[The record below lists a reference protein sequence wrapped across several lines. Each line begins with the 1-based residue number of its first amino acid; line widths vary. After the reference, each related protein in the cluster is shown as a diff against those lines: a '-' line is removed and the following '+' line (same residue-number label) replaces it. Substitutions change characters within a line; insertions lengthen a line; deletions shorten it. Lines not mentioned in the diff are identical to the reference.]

1 MEKGKCPTNFISKFL
16 LAMLICFLC
25 NMQMKKLSTIYLVLL
40 IFLGV
45 KTSFAQEERVEP
57 LDVYEIK
64 PKKNVFP
71 TRPTIFF
78 IYKRNIPISNTN
90 TKYNYWK
97 NKLSFAINLNQAAF
111 SQNWSAGGVNSV
123 ALGSLLNYKSEY
135 NKDGKNFTSE
145 IILQYGKVKNEGSLE
160 RKTNDRIF
168 FDNKG
173 ALPLSKNWSFFGS
186 VSFESQFD
194 LGYSYSKDAQGNEIR
209 KVISKLMAPGY
220 LTESVGFEYKP
231 VKYFSVRLGT
241 GTARQ
246 TFLLDTSLYI
256 NNPKN
261 FGVEAGKRFRNE
273 LAFQGV
279 ANFDK
284 DIMPNLNLKSRYLL
298 FANYEQLSGIDQR
311 LDVTLTAKVNKLI
324 NVTVAA
330 TGLYDDDFSNKIQYS
345 QGLALGIVFK
355 TR

>member
-1 MEKGKCPTNFISKFL
+1 MLIKNLATSFLFL
-16 LAMLICFLC
+16 LLFLTV
-25 NMQMKKLSTIYLVLL
+25 KRTI
-40 IFLGV
+40 
-45 KTSFAQEERVEP
+45 AQVERIDS
-57 LDVYEIK
+57 LAVYEIK
-64 PKKNVFP
+64 PKKNPFP
-71 TRPTIFF
+71 TRPAIFF
-78 IYKRNIPISNTN
+78 IYKRAIQVSNMHS
-90 TKYNYWK
+90 KYNYWK
-97 NKLSFAINLNQAAF
+97 NKLSIGINLNQAAF
-111 SQNWSAGGVNSV
+111 SQNWSGVGVNSV
-123 ALGSLLNYKSEY
+123 ALGTLLNYKTEY

-145 IILQYGKVKNEGSLE
+145 VIFQYGKVKNEGSLE

-173 ALPLSKNWSFFGS
+173 ALPISKSWSFFGS

-194 LGYSYSKDAQGNEIR
+194 LGYSYGKDAQGNETR
-209 KVISKLMAPGY
+209 RLISRFMAPGY

-231 VKYFSVRLGT
+231 VKFFSVRFGT

-246 TFLLDTSLYI
+246 TFLVDTSLYI

-261 FGVEAGKRFRNE
+261 YGVEAGKRFRNE

-284 DIMPNLNLKSRYLL
+284 DIMPNLNLKSRYLI
-298 FANYEQLSGIDQR
+298 FANYEQLTGIDQR

-324 NVTVAA
+324 NVTVATTA
-330 TGLYDDDFSNKIQYS
+330 LYDDDFSNKIQYS
-345 QGLALGIVFK
+345 QALALGIVFK

>member
-1 MEKGKCPTNFISKFL
+1 MLLKKTLTILLFL
-16 LAMLICFLC
+16 LVIWD
-25 NMQMKKLSTIYLVLL
+25 
-40 IFLGV
+40 V
-45 KTSFAQEERVEP
+45 KTSIAQVERIDS
-57 LDVYEIK
+57 LAAYEIK
-64 PKKNVFP
+64 PKKNPFP
-71 TRPTIFF
+71 TRPSIFF
-78 IYKRNIPISNTN
+78 IYKRVIPVSNMH
-90 TKYNYWK
+90 TKFNYWK
-97 NKLSFAINLNQAAF
+97 NKLSFGINLNQAAF
-111 SQNWSAGGVNSV
+111 SQNWSAGGVNSI
-123 ALGSLLNYKSEY
+123 ALGSVLNYKSEY
-135 NKDGKNFTSE
+135 NKEGKNFTTE
-145 IILQYGKVKNEGSLE
+145 VILQYGKVKNEGSLE

-173 ALPLSKNWSFFGS
+173 SLPLSKNWSFFGS

-194 LGYSYSKDAQGNEIR
+194 LGYTYGKDAQGNETR
-209 KVISKLMAPGY
+209 KLISKFMAPGY
-220 LTESVGFEYKP
+220 LTESFGFEYKP

-246 TFLLDTSLYI
+246 TFLLDTTLYL

-261 FGVEAGKRFRNE
+261 FGVEQGQKFRNE

-284 DIMPNLNLKSRYLL
+284 DIMQNLNLKSRYLI
-298 FANYEQLSGIDQR
+298 FANYEQLSGIDHR

-330 TGLYDDDFSNKIQYS
+330 TSLYDDDFSNKIQYM
-345 QGLALGIVFK
+345 QGFTLGIVFK

>member
-1 MEKGKCPTNFISKFL
+1 MKNLLVFL
-16 LAMLICFLC
+16 LFL
-25 NMQMKKLSTIYLVLL
+25 LL
-40 IFLGV
+40 LFSV
-45 KTSFAQEERVEP
+45 KTSIAQVERTDS
-57 LDVYEIK
+57 LAVYEIK
-64 PKKNVFP
+64 PKKNPFP
-71 TRPTIFF
+71 TRPSIFF
-78 IYKRNIPISNTN
+78 IYKRVILVSNMHS
-90 TKYNYWK
+90 KFNYWK
-97 NKLSFAINLNQAAF
+97 NKLSFGINLNQAAF
-111 SQNWSAGGVNSV
+111 SQNWSAGGVNSI
-123 ALGSLLNYKSEY
+123 ALGSVLNYKSEY

-145 IILQYGKVKNEGSLE
+145 VILQYGKVKNEGSLE

-173 ALPLSKNWSFFGS
+173 ALPISKSWSFFGS

-194 LGYSYSKDAQGNEIR
+194 LGYTYGKDAQGNETR
-209 KVISKLMAPGY
+209 KLISKFMAPGY

-246 TFLLDTSLYI
+246 TFLLDTTLYI

-261 FGVEAGKRFRNE
+261 YGVVAGKRFRNE

-298 FANYEQLSGIDQR
+298 FANYEKLTGIDHR

-330 TGLYDDDFSNKIQYS
+330 TSLYDDDFSNKIQYM
-345 QGLALGIVFK
+345 QGFTLGIVFK